1 MSLADALEQAAT
13 ELPSYEDAIRDANG
27 DPERLLDTLGAEG
40 AGSVLVWLLE
50 NALDAGE
57 ELAMAWTETEAGAV
71 PLQSVEA
78 SALQKPARKVLRK
91 TLHRLRSRGL
101 EVATR
106 DEAPVV
112 ARVGTVEDSFDRAL
126 LSPLDPRG
134 GRMAYLVEAHPAG
147 GARMYEAVI
156 DDTRGIVDFRV
167 YSAGRSKVRTFLK
180 DVTARASTPMLEVE
194 SDELRAV
201 IARAVAKQ
209 AKDNPVPR
217 AFVEHRSQLRLD
229 PAATTP
235 GDRAHGHFGE
245 IEATQD
251 GLESLAERVRLGAV
265 GPWPPDFGLLRELAD
280 DVKRHLDELGDEAV
294 LSGEKQ
300 DPKTRDVLEEAA
312 AALYGGD
319 FGAVTAG
326 RLREAAFVAWQGD
339 KEEEARLCLM
349 GAGAFASGDLRKNP
363 AAVAFVEVLVAPF
376 LAQAAA
382 DEAES
387 GPGATSD
394 GGHGTEGDL

>member
-27 DPERLLDTLGAEG
+27 DPERLLETLGADG

-50 NALDAGE
+50 NTLDAGE
-57 ELAMAWTETEAGAV
+57 ELAIAWTETEVGAV
-71 PLQSVEA
+71 SLQAVEVP
-78 SALQKPARKVLRK
+78 ALKKPARKVMRK
-91 TLHRLRSRGL
+91 ALHRLRSRGV
-101 EVATR
+101 EVEVG

-112 ARVGTVEDSFDRAL
+112 AHVGAVEDSFDRAL

-134 GRMAYLVEAHPAG
+134 ARMAYLVEPHPAG

-167 YSAGRSKVRTFLK
+167 YSAGRSKVRSFLK
-180 DVTARASTPMLEVE
+180 DIAARASTPMLDVE

-217 AFVEHRSQLRLD
+217 AFVEHRSQLKLD
-229 PAATTP
+229 PAAMTP
-235 GDRAHGHFGE
+235 GDRANGHFGE
-245 IEATQD
+245 IEATPE

-265 GPWPPDFGLLRELAD
+265 GPWPPDFELLRELAD
-280 DVKRHLDELGDEAV
+280 DVKRHVDEIGDEAV

-300 DPKTRDVLEEAA
+300 DPKTRDVLEKAA
-312 AALYGGD
+312 AGLYDGD
-319 FGAVTAG
+319 FGAVTAE
-326 RLREAAFVAWQGD
+326 RLRETAFVLWQRE
-339 KEEEARLCLM
+339 KEEDARLCLM
-349 GAGAFASGDLRKNP
+349 GARVFASGDSRENP

-387 GPGATSD
+387 EELSED
-394 GGHGTEGDL
+394 GDETEGDL